1 MSKIDY
7 LQDVIDLLVN
17 RWDRTYRTT
26 REHES
31 VFKGR
36 LCDLIED
43 IRTGLEEGANLTH
56 EELVE
61 KALAE
66 GYTLRS
72 WTVSENIMTLQMT
85 GSSLK
90 ELNRLS
96 QILEQE
102 SIVDQCVITTADR
115 SEKNDVR
122 TDVAA
127 TFTIYLQRADTETA
141 ADQAAASE
149 TAAPETEGGDGQ

>member
-1 MSKIDY
+1 
-7 LQDVIDLLVN
+7 
-17 RWDRTYRTT
+17 
-26 REHES
+26 
-31 VFKGR
+31 
-36 LCDLIED
+36 
-43 IRTGLEEGANLTH
+43 
-56 EELVE
+56 
-61 KALAE
+61 
-66 GYTLRS
+66 
-72 WTVSENIMTLQMT
+72 MTLQMT

-102 SIVDQCVITTADR
+102 PIVDQCVITTADR

-141 ADQAAASE
+141 ADQAAAPE
-149 TAAPETEGGDGQ
+149 TAAAETEGGDGQ